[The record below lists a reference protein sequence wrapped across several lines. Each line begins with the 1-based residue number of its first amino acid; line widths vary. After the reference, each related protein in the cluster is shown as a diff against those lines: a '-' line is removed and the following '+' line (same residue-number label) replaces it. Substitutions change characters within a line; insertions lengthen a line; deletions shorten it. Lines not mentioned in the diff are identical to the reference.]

1 MAAVPDTDTFSLQDV
16 ADVVGPVDQSL
27 YGCFQDGDNNMYDSA
42 YLGAKDDMLEFRN
55 YDNAY
60 SYAWGGYIVWA
71 FDYDGGTTFYFIA
84 QNVSTARYGQTS
96 QMYWESQLADVQ
108 VSTGNVSSGSLDPSG
123 VSYPSDA
130 HSGGA
135 YDEIEGFVS
144 GSPIQILYP

>member
-1 MAAVPDTDTFSLQDV
+1 MAAVPDTTTFSLQDV
-16 ADVVGPVDQSL
+16 VDVVAPTTNDLVD
-27 YGCFQDGDNNMYDSA
+27 CFADADSNMYDSA
-42 YLGAKDDMLEFRN
+42 YSQSKNQLDDFRN

-60 SYAWGGYIVWA
+60 SYAWGGYIVWS
-71 FDYDGGTTFYFIA
+71 FDYDGGFTFYFIA
-84 QNVSTARYGQTS
+84 QNVSTGRYGQSS

-130 HSGGA
+130 HSGNP